1 MKQTHLVTG
10 PFPELWRD
18 VDALVLIDGIG
29 LDGKVF
35 VDDPNVEVTLVRS
48 PEILSGITDEEFE
61 AFEATSELVFLDLAN
76 ELNRLHGTAFPLR
89 YWRIVVGAWFQQ
101 FAQVVHMRLRIAEY
115 VFETYGA
122 LKVAKLDLTWQELLP
137 VTHDEASLLF
147 ATDIWNH
154 HIYVEAFN
162 FVAKSASETVLVSSP
177 ERNNELL
184 EYRQQVNFGLPTP
197 QAKSKLESLLAKIT
211 PNPKVV
217 LAGVVQ
223 SKLALIVMHLRLRSL
238 PRLWR
243 FSSKLTAH
251 AIDEVARQKFEV
263 SKNSAV
269 RFEEFLRELL
279 ATNLPTIY
287 LEGFKELRVK
297 VSESQIKQH
306 PKLIFTNTLLHRNEQ
321 FKVWSAEHVV
331 FGATKLVS
339 GQHGGGYGTRYFGGW
354 NEFYEFSTVDRF
366 LSWGWSD
373 DLKKVV
379 VPTCVQSPQEKFS
392 PKKAGGLLVVLGP
405 VTRNSDVYQML
416 GAQSN
421 SSYLDYLN
429 KLINLLP
436 EDILKKTEVRPKNA
450 SAKGKPAR
458 VSALQV
464 AELLDNLIE
473 IDTGGLSLSEKQS
486 QNRLSIVTYNETTI
500 PTNLLVGYP
509 TVALWDPKY
518 VRLVSS
524 AKNIYGS
531 LLTAKI
537 LHHSPESAA
546 QHLVDVWDDI
556 DAWWTSEEVLQAR
569 ETFCEN
575 FARRSKFPALTV
587 AKALADY
594 R

>member
-10 PFPELWRD
+10 PYPELWRN
-18 VDALVLIDGIG
+18 VDSLVVIDGIG
-29 LDGKVF
+29 LDGKIF
-35 VDDPNVEVTLVRS
+35 IDDPNVEVTLVRT
-48 PEILSGITDEEFE
+48 PEILSAITDEEFE
-61 AFEATSELVFLDLAN
+61 AFESSSELVFQDLVR

-162 FVAKSASETVLVSSP
+162 FVAKSVAGNISVSSP
-177 ERNNELL
+177 ERNNELR

-197 QAKSKLESLLAKIT
+197 QAKSKLESLLAKVL

-223 SKLALIVMHLRLRSL
+223 SKFALIVMHLRLRAM

-243 FSSKLTAH
+243 FSSKLAAH
-251 AIDEVARQKFEV
+251 AIDEVARQKFET

-269 RFEEFLRELL
+269 RFESFLRELL

-287 LEGFKELRVK
+287 FEGFKELRDK
-297 VSESQIKQH
+297 VSESQIKRH

-331 FGATKLVS
+331 SGETKLVS
-339 GQHGGGYGTRYFGGW
+339 GQHGGGYSVKRYKSW
-354 NEFYEFSTVDRF
+354 AENYEISVVDRF
-366 LSWGWSD
+366 MSWGWFDGSKIVMPTCVQAHHEKFNSD
-373 DLKKVV
+373 NNGGLLIVLGPITRNSDIYGMLGVQSNSAYLDNLKKVV
-379 VPTCVQSPQEKFS
+379 TS
-392 PKKAGGLLVVLGP
+392 
-405 VTRNSDVYQML
+405 
-416 GAQSN
+416 
-421 SSYLDYLN
+421 
-429 KLINLLP
+429 LP
-436 EDILKKTEVRPKNA
+436 ESIRKQTMIRPKNA
-450 SAKGKPAR
+450 SSIGKPAR
-458 VSALQV
+458 VSGQQIF
-464 AELLDNLIE
+464 EILDRVVE
-473 IDTGGLSLSEKQS
+473 VDFGRVGLNETLCR
-486 QNRLSIVTYNETTI
+486 NRISVVTYNETTVPNNI
-500 PTNLLVGYP
+500 LAGYP
-509 TVALWDPKY
+509 TIIFWDPKHE
-518 VRLVSS
+518 RLNLR
-524 AKNIYGS
+524 ANNIYDK
-531 LLTAKI
+531 LLSAKI

-546 QHLVDVWDDI
+546 QHLVEVWDDV
-556 DAWWTSEEVLQAR
+556 DAWWTSENVLQAR

-575 FARRSKFPALTV
+575 FARRSKFPALVV
-587 AKALADY
+587 AKALTDY

>member
-10 PFPELWRD
+10 PFPELWRN
-18 VDALVLIDGIG
+18 VDSVVVIDGIG

-35 VDDPNVEVTLVRS
+35 VDDPNVEVTLVKS
-48 PEILSGITDEEFE
+48 PEILSNITDEEFR
-61 AFEATSELVFLDLAN
+61 AFESLSELVFQDLAN
-76 ELNRLHGTAFPLR
+76 ELNRHHGTTFPLR

-101 FAQVVHMRLRIAEY
+101 FAQVVHMRLKLAEN
-115 VFETYGA
+115 VLETYGE

-154 HIYVEAFN
+154 YIYVEAYN
-162 FVAKSASETVLVSSP
+162 FVTKSATENILVSSP
-177 ERNNELL
+177 ERNKELL
-184 EYRQQVNFGLPTP
+184 EYRQNVNFGLPSP
-197 QAKSKLESLLAKIT
+197 QTKSKIETLLAKIS

-243 FSSKLTAH
+243 FSSKLTAYPIN
-251 AIDEVARQKFEV
+251 ASARQNFNLTKSSGVLFE
-263 SKNSAV
+263 K
-269 RFEEFLRELL
+269 FLRELL

-287 LEGFKELRVK
+287 LEGFKELQDK
-297 VSESQIKQH
+297 VSESQIKRH

-321 FKVWSAEHVV
+321 FKVWSAEHVIS
-331 FGATKLVS
+331 GATKLIS
-339 GQHGGGYGTRYFGGW
+339 GQHGGGYGTRYFMGW

-373 DLKKVV
+373 SLKNVV
-379 VPTCVQSPQEKFS
+379 VSACVQSQQDKFS
-392 PKKAGGLLVVLGP
+392 RCKTGGLLIVLGP

-421 SSYLDYLN
+421 SSYFGYF
-429 KLINLLP
+429 KELINSLP
-436 EDILKKTEVRPKNA
+436 KYILEQTRVRPKNA
-450 SAKGKPAR
+450 SAVGKPAR
-458 VSALQV
+458 VSPQQIS
-464 AELLDNLIE
+464 ELLGNLVE
-473 IDTGGLSLSEKQS
+473 IDTGGSSLSEMQS
-486 QNRLSIVTYNETTI
+486 QNRLSVVTYNETTI
-500 PTNLLVGYP
+500 PTNLLAGYP
-509 TVALWDPKY
+509 TVAMWDPKY
-518 VRLVSS
+518 VRLTST
-524 AKNIYGS
+524 AATIYDE
-531 LLTAKI
+531 LFKAKI
-537 LHHSPESAA
+537 LHYTPESAA
-546 QHLVDVWDDI
+546 QHIADIWENVDF
-556 DAWWTSEEVLQAR
+556 WWTSEEVLQAR

-575 FARRSKFPALTV
+575 FARHSKFPALEV

>member
-1 MKQTHLVTG
+1 
-10 PFPELWRD
+10 
-18 VDALVLIDGIG
+18 
-29 LDGKVF
+29 
-35 VDDPNVEVTLVRS
+35 
-48 PEILSGITDEEFE
+48 
-61 AFEATSELVFLDLAN
+61 
-76 ELNRLHGTAFPLR
+76 
-89 YWRIVVGAWFQQ
+89 
-101 FAQVVHMRLRIAEY
+101 
-115 VFETYGA
+115 
-122 LKVAKLDLTWQELLP
+122 
-137 VTHDEASLLF
+137 
-147 ATDIWNH
+147 
-154 HIYVEAFN
+154 
-162 FVAKSASETVLVSSP
+162 VLVSSP

-184 EYRQQVNFGLPTP
+184 EYRRQVNFGLPTP

-269 RFEEFLRELL
+269 RFEKFLRELL

-287 LEGFKELRVK
+287 LEGFKELQAK
-297 VSESQIKQH
+297 VGESQIKQH

-339 GQHGGGYGTRYFGGW
+339 GQHGGGYGLRMFDGW
-354 NEFYEFSTVDRF
+354 PALYEMSVVDRF
-366 LSWGWSD
+366 MSWGWSD
-373 DLKKVV
+373 NLKKVV
-379 VPTCVQSPQEKFS
+379 VPTCVQSHQDEFFS
-392 PKKAGGLLVVLGP
+392 DRRGGLLVVMGP
-405 VTRNSDVYQML
+405 VTRNSDNYGMI
-416 GAQSN
+416 GIQSN
-421 SSYLDYLN
+421 SGYLDYL
-429 KLINLLP
+429 KELINLLP

-450 SAKGKPAR
+450 SAIGKPAR
-458 VSALQV
+458 VSSLQV
-464 AELLDNLIE
+464 SELLDNLIK
-473 IDTGGLSLSEKQS
+473 IDTGVLTLGEKQS

-509 TVALWDPKY
+509 TVAMWDPKY

-546 QHLVDVWDDI
+546 QHLVEVWDDV
-556 DAWWTSEEVLQAR
+556 DAWWTSKVVLQAR

-575 FARRSKFPALTV
+575 FARHSKFPALTV